1 MKHTLK
7 HVLKLFLV
15 LSAGLLGS
23 SNTFAQNN
31 TTDVIINYPFY
42 LYAYNNLESV
52 TFDFINDTA
61 AAAGE
66 ANGDTV
72 AGNTASVAGISSY
85 TTCLE
90 ASIPSTALTQTAV
103 QGSDAS
109 FGTSGATTCS
119 FAPSE
124 VANYSNFAVTAA
136 GTDADGWLLVVT
148 NSTDWSVDANISTA
162 FTNFSNSKIHLSPD
176 FGASYT
182 NITAAA
188 VDLGNDDDFYR
199 TDRRRHYV
207 LPLTYALELDPY
219 DGGLI
224 DPDTD
229 SITGSG
235 TPDGKIVVN
244 SSSATETAVITYTF
258 AVP

>member
-1 MKHTLK
+1 MKYT
-7 HVLKLFLV
+7 LKLFLI
-15 LSAGLLGS
+15 LATCLLGGS
-23 SNTFAQNN
+23 TTFAQNN

-42 LYAYNNLESV
+42 LYAYNNLEAV
-52 TFDFINDTA
+52 TFDFVDDTA
-61 AAAGE
+61 ATAGQ

-72 AGNTASVAGISSY
+72 AGDTASIAGITSY
-85 TTCLE
+85 TACLE
-90 ASIPSTALTQTAV
+90 ASIPATPLTQTATK
-103 QGSDAS
+103 GPDAN
-109 FGTSGATTCS
+109 FGTSAATTCS

-124 VANYSNFAVTAA
+124 VKNYGNFAVTADSD
-136 GTDADGWLLVVT
+136 DADGWLMVVT

-162 FTNFSNSKIHLSPD
+162 FTTFSNSKIHLSPD

-182 NITAAA
+182 NITGAAT
-188 VDLGNDDDFYR
+188 DLGDQDDFYR
-199 TDRRRHYV
+199 TNRRRHYV

-229 SITGSG
+229 SITGNG
-235 TPDGKIVVN
+235 NPDGKIVVAK
-244 SSSATETAVITYTF
+244 SSATETAVVTYTF